1 MIKQNVLIT
10 GASSGLGKEMAFA
23 FSREGARV
31 GLMARRKEELEK
43 IVDEIKGF
51 GGEALAIP
59 VDLTN
64 SEELEKSFMT
74 FVNYFGSI
82 DVLVNNAGA
91 GIFGRKITE
100 QDFIK
105 LFMLNV
111 HSVYKLSMLAHPY
124 LKMVN
129 GTIINI
135 GSSVV
140 ERPFAGEFIYS
151 ASKGAVTTMTK
162 TMAATWGPDGIRVNL
177 IQPGIIKSGF
187 NVSAGIPE
195 DVDDSL
201 YQNSQKLNALPSK
214 GDADDVARAAVFLA
228 SPDSKFI
235 TGEVLKVDG
244 GITLAGIRF

>member
-1 MIKQNVLIT
+1 MLIT
-10 GASSGLGKEMAFA
+10 GASSGLGREMAFA
-23 FSREGARV
+23 FSREGANV

-43 IVDEIKGF
+43 IVDIIKSN

-59 VDLTN
+59 VDLTH
-64 SEELEKSFMT
+64 SEDLENGFMT
-74 FVNYFGSI
+74 FVNHFGSI
-82 DVLVNNAGA
+82 DTLVNNAGA

-111 HSVYKLSMLAHPY
+111 HSIYKLSMLAHPY
-124 LKMVN
+124 LKMVK

-162 TMAATWGPDGIRVNL
+162 TMAVTWGADGIRVNL
-177 IQPGIIKSGF
+177 IQPGVIKSGF

-195 DVDDSL
+195 GVDEVL
-201 YQNSQKLNALPSK
+201 CQNSQNLNALGRK
-214 GDADDVARAAVFLA
+214 GEAEDVASAAVFLA
-228 SPDSKFI
+228 SPHAKFI

-244 GITLAGIRF
+244 GITLAGIKF